1 MNCLLPKSAQPKIK
15 LRHYPALRRRCRPIT
30 ALNEKAEKIISN
42 ITNFLDLVMYWCYC
56 LGMQVIPHPLE
67 ATMRDR
73 LHHEIERMKAVESR
87 MKEISVY
94 YNEFLDLR
102 EEAKRRKQRI
112 ESLLA
117 IVGPWDWESP
127 KVDYVEHE
135 AMDAVKK
142 YPRNAIEFAAL
153 RAQLPL
159 WEAMREYLSFVD
171 EARIGEMEDFF
182 RHVGFAEGNR
192 QAIESALKRHPKVF
206 KTRKKKREKYI
217 SLKGE

>member
-1 MNCLLPKSAQPKIK
+1 
-15 LRHYPALRRRCRPIT
+15 
-30 ALNEKAEKIISN
+30 
-42 ITNFLDLVMYWCYC
+42 
-56 LGMQVIPHPLE
+56 MQVIPHPLE

-73 LHHEIERMKAVESR
+73 LHHEVDRMKTIECR
-87 MKEISVY
+87 MKEISAA

-102 EEAKRRKQRI
+102 DEAKQRKRRI
-112 ESLLA
+112 ERLLA

-127 KVDYVEHE
+127 KVDYAEHE
-135 AMDAVKK
+135 AMDVVKK
-142 YPRNAIEFAAL
+142 YPRNATEFEAL

-182 RHVGFAEGNR
+182 RYIEFTEGNR

-206 KTRKKKREKYI
+206 KTRKKKREKYV